1 MKKYG
6 VILRDGETVQV
17 LKTCHTKEA
26 VVIAVQLQKNIHPG
40 QAAQITGVLGDFDPD
55 DRLLNDRYRL
65 LCA

>member
-1 MKKYG
+1 MRKYG
-6 VILRDGETVQV
+6 VILKNGDEVRV

-26 VVIAVQLQKNIHPG
+26 VIIAVQLQKNIHRQ
-40 QAAQITGVLGDFDPD
+40 QAAQITGVLGDFDPE